1 MFEGADDDATAVV
14 VPPPVN
20 TAAAAASLQDSH
32 GVQLIRRPTALPLAR
47 RGGRGHAE
55 ASFRPLD

>member
-1 MFEGADDDATAVV
+1 MFEGVDDGGATVV
-14 VPPPVN
+14 APPPVS
-20 TAAAAASLQDSH
+20 TAAAAASLQD

-47 RGGRGHAE
+47 RGGRGHTE